1 MSRLAMPALRLALL
15 ALALGVWEA
24 LPRLGW
30 VDAEILPPF
39 SIVLTTAIGLLG
51 RPAIHADLLTTG
63 LELGAALIISVP
75 VGIACGI
82 VLAENRR
89 LAEVCEP
96 LLYFLF
102 SIPKSIFLPL
112 FILAFGISFWQ
123 KVAFGCFSTILIVL
137 MSATAAVRSVRD
149 DHVQVAR
156 SYGATRA
163 QITRHVYL
171 PSMLPVL
178 LEALR
183 LAVIFATTA
192 VILAE
197 MYAAR
202 SGIGQQIAGWGE
214 NFLMQN
220 LFAGVLIVSTAAI
233 LINEGIR
240 WIEHR
245 CSHWRN

>member
-1 MSRLAMPALRLALL
+1 MSRAAMLAVRLLLL
-15 ALALGVWEA
+15 ALALGIWEA

-30 VDAEILPPF
+30 VDDEILPPF
-39 SIVLTTAIGLLG
+39 SAVFVTALQLLQ
-51 RPAIHADLLTTG
+51 RPAIHGDLATTA
-63 LELGAALIISVP
+63 LQLGAALIISVP
-75 VGIACGI
+75 TGVLLGIL
-82 VLAENRR
+82 LAENKR
-89 LAEVCEP
+89 LAQVCEP

-102 SIPKSIFLPL
+102 SVPKSIFLPL
-112 FILAFGISFWQ
+112 FILTLGISFWQ

-137 MSATAAVRSVRD
+137 MSAAAAVRSVREE
-149 DHVQVAR
+149 HVLTAR

-183 LAVIFATTA
+183 LAVIFSTTA

-197 MYAAR
+197 MYASR

-214 NFLMQN
+214 NFMMKN
-220 LFAGVLIVSTAAI
+220 LFAGVLIVSVTAI
-233 LINEGIR
+233 LINEFIR
-240 WIEHR
+240 WIETR
-245 CSHWRN
+245 CSHWRS